1 MSEYI
6 KPLPV
11 IQPWTEEFW
20 KAAKEHKLLVQRCE
34 ACDINIFYP
43 RKFCPEC
50 WSGDL
55 NWTEASGRA
64 KVFSFTVTYTGVESK
79 FAPDLPYV
87 LAWVDL
93 EEEGVRMLTN
103 IVGCDPEE
111 VQIGMDVEV
120 IFEDISPEISLPK
133 FRPIA

>member
-1 MSEYI
+1 M
-6 KPLPV
+6 
-11 IQPWTEEFW
+11 
-20 KAAKEHKLLVQRCE
+20 
-34 ACDINIFYP
+34 
-43 RKFCPEC
+43 
-50 WSGDL
+50 
-55 NWTEASGRA
+55 NWTEASGKA

-111 VQIGMDVEV
+111 VKIGMDVEV
-120 IFEDISPEISLPK
+120 IFEDVSPEISLPK
-133 FRPIA
+133 FRPVA